1 MPKVSIIVPVYNV
14 EKYIRNCLD
23 SIRNQTFTDWE
34 CILVDDGSTDKSG
47 AICDEYAVADTR
59 IKAIH
64 KTNGGVATARQTG
77 VDAAMGEYLI
87 HADPDDYVE
96 PEMLDEMIAEIQRQ
110 RVDILVVD
118 FYHDKDCGAIELWKQ
133 TFSGSTSK
141 DLAEEILLQRLHG
154 GLWNKIVK
162 KASYKSVAPS
172 FYPGVDYCEDVL
184 IWVQMS
190 KSDLSVGYLPK
201 AYYHYVQHEESIT
214 GNFTRSTLETCKKYI
229 GKLCSLVP
237 EDSSEVRLSKEMV
250 KYNAFCSQILSD
262 KEMKELFPEIKTYS
276 KCYFYLKPIYR
287 IGYCGHQRRAH
298 RYLSTFYS
306 AISHLKTILH
316 LNRPM

>member
-77 VDAAMGEYLI
+77 VDAAKGEYLI

-118 FYHDKDCGAIELWKQ
+118 LYREKDCGAIELWKQ

-154 GLWNKIVK
+154 SLCNKIVRQ
-162 KASYKSVAPS
+162 SCYKSANPH
-172 FYPGVDYCEDVL
+172 FYPGVDYYEDNL

-190 KSDLSVGYLPK
+190 KSDFSVGYLPK

-250 KYNAFCSQILSD
+250 KYNAFCSKILTDS
-262 KEMKELFPEIKTYS
+262 EMEMLYPEIKTYS
-276 KCYFYLKPIYR
+276 KCYLYLRPIYR
-287 IGYCGHQRRAH
+287 IGFSGHQKMAH
-298 RYLSTFYS
+298 RYLNAYFSF
-306 AISHLKTILH
+306 ISYLKKSFLSK
-316 LNRPM
+316 